1 MKRVGSNIRGFV
13 SGSAGT
19 LEGSRVLDRWLWF
32 RDQQKRMESPGRC
45 RIQRVIRTEEQ
56 EDRKAETSEY

>member
-32 RDQQKRMESPGRC
+32 RDQQKRVESPGRC
-45 RIQRVIRTEEQ
+45 QIQKMGREGYQ
-56 EDRKAETSEY
+56 D